1 MAATGA
7 MPVAAVYPATPL
19 MWVALGTALAT
30 TLAWL
35 LRRPPAQAQW
45 PRIGFG
51 IALLLFCLALL
62 VALATV
68 LGGDTTPMNLQLH
81 RGENP
86 GRPLTSGPR
95 AGLYVVAL
103 LASAWGAWR
112 LLRGRR

>member
-1 MAATGA
+1 
-7 MPVAAVYPATPL
+7 

-30 TLAWL
+30 TVAWL

-68 LGGDTTPMNLQLH
+68 LGGDATPMNLQLH

-86 GRPLTSGPR
+86 GRALASGPR

-103 LASAWGAWR
+103 FASAWCAWR